1 MTICDVFSFNEPIIH
16 ALCDVVAFA
25 HFFFF
30 LKNLIYTTAPK
41 MANSTMIMHNNIN
54 LFVAILK
61 QEERNQELGHDE
73 VFI

>member
-1 MTICDVFSFNEPIIH
+1 
-16 ALCDVVAFA
+16 VVAFA

-61 QEERNQELGHDE
+61 QEERNQELGHNE